1 MNEAQGRPQ
10 APAGRGVPYAA
21 GRHSVSPFNFHPEV
35 TDGFDFPRPLALID
49 STVRKAIYTAGVRPS
64 IRDVLGIG
72 EILAELG
79 VRDESLNL
87 WWWGEAEPDQ
97 LEYDVVRALGA
108 ESFGFRINVFSD
120 TLVGDGRSPAT
131 LMRRTVDMLAEA
143 GVTAVAP
150 GLLQAPDADAVRRQA
165 EEFSALGE
173 YAAAAGLS
181 WTVTIANCARR
192 DFESMV
198 AASNVAIAA
207 GAARIDLMDSTSALS
222 PEAMKLFV
230 RTYRGRLAASLPITM
245 HTHDDFGMATAGT
258 IAAVTAG
265 ASPDVSLN
273 GVSYRSGFAALE
285 EVALAL
291 DVLYGL
297 DTGIRLD
304 RLQSASERLARIM
317 DFPVHPLKPV
327 VGAHQFLRDSPGEV
341 MAMLAN
347 RAGFPPPGQSV
358 APALTGGCMQWV
370 WGKQSNLSLL
380 HAIAGSLGLALSDAD
395 AHEVRDQLDRRVEE
409 KAAYPRWV
417 AAEEVAAVICRFARD
432 ADASARD
439 APVSV
444 QG

>member
-1 MNEAQGRPQ
+1 MKEAEDRSH
-10 APAGRGVPYAA
+10 ASAGRGVAHMP
-21 GRHSVSPFNFHPEV
+21 GRHSVSPFNFLADV
-35 TDGFDFPRPLALID
+35 TDGFDFPRPLAMID
-49 STVRKAIYTAGVRPS
+49 STVRKAIYTAGVRPTVS
-64 IRDVLGIG
+64 DVLRIG
-72 EILAELG
+72 EILAEIG
-79 VRDESLNL
+79 VRDESLNM

-108 ESFGFRINVFSD
+108 ESFGFRVNVFSD
-120 TLVGDGRSPAT
+120 TLVGDGCRPAN

-143 GVTAVAP
+143 GVGSVAP
-150 GLLQAPDADAVRRQA
+150 GLLRAPDADAARRQA

-173 YAAAAGLS
+173 YAAAAGLG
-181 WTVTIANCARR
+181 WTVTVADCARR
-192 DFESMV
+192 DFDRLV

-230 RTYRGRLAASLPITM
+230 RTYRGRLAASVPITM

-304 RLQSASERLARIM
+304 RLQWASERLAAIM

-327 VGAHQFLRDSPGEV
+327 VGAHQFLRDSPGEIIT
-341 MAMLAN
+341 MLAN
-347 RAGFPPPGQSV
+347 GAGFPPPGQSV
-358 APALTGGCMQWV
+358 APALTGGRMRWV
-370 WGKQSNLSLL
+370 WGKQSSLGVV
-380 HAIAGSLGLALSDAD
+380 HAIARSLGLALSDAH
-395 AHEVRDQLDRRVEE
+395 ARAARDELDRRVAD

-417 AAEEVAAVICRFARD
+417 AAEEVEAVIRRFAED
-432 ADASARD
+432 ADASVRGAQV
-439 APVSV
+439 AV